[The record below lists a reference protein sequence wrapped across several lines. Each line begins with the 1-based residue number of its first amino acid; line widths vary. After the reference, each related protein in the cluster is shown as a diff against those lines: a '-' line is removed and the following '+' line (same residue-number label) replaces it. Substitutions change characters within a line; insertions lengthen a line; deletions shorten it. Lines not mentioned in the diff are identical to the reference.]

1 MMGLGVWL
9 LEQVAP
15 LMESIAPLMPG
26 EVFPY
31 FFTMEMF
38 QRAMLAALVVTAVA
52 GILGSFLL
60 IRNMSLI
67 GDGIAHVAF
76 GGVAVGLV
84 MSTAVP
90 LLSLIHI

>member
-15 LMESIAPLMPG
+15 LMEFIAPLMPG

-38 QRAMLAALVVTAVA
+38 QRAMLALCAHFLAPMPLRVVW
-52 GILGSFLL
+52 ILSGKKY
-60 IRNMSLI
+60 
-67 GDGIAHVAF
+67 
-76 GGVAVGLV
+76 
-84 MSTAVP
+84 
-90 LLSLIHI
+90 